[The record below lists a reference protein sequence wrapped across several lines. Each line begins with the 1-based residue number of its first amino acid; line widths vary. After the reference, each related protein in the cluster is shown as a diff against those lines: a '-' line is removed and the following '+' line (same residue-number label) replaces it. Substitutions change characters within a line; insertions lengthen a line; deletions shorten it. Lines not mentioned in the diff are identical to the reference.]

1 MRGGKFY
8 TEPMTEPQ
16 IRDEIKKSKA
26 QTLGYLKE
34 LYQEEKI
41 KREGTG
47 RKKDPFK
54 YSGEPKEMWRRV
66 KKGKAQSDNGN
77 PEC

>member
-1 MRGGKFY
+1 L
-8 TEPMTEPQ
+8 TEPQ

-34 LYQEEKI
+34 LYQEKKI

-47 RKKDPFK
+47 RKSDPFK
-54 YSGEPKEMWRRV
+54 YSGEPKEMWRRS
-66 KKGKAQSDNGN
+66 KAKLNFEL
-77 PEC
+77 ECECQ